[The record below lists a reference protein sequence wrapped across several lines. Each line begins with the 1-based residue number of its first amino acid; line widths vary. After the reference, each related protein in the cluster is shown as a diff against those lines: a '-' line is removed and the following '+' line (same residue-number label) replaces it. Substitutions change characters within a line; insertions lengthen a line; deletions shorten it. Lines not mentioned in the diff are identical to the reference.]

1 MTPLTDNDDRNNY
14 DDEEI
19 IIQNPGYEG
28 GKQYWLR
35 LF

>member
-1 MTPLTDNDDRNNY
+1 MTPLTDNDDRNY